1 MAKIIKPLSDV
12 EIKKAKAKEKDYYLF
27 DGEGLCLL
35 IKKNGSKLWRC
46 NFTFNSKRN
55 TVSFGSYPEISLKEA
70 REKKD
75 ELKLKV
81 SKGINP
87 AVSKND
93 EDDQTMTFQI
103 IADKWLHL
111 MKDDWSTS
119 NYEKIKGNLV
129 KNAYPFIGNKAM
141 GEITKKDIFTIIER
155 MEHRNAV
162 EYSNRLLNNIE
173 RIYRYAIAKEY
184 INHNVIADIDKKN
197 SLKKRKKGS
206 IPAITD
212 KKELKELHNIIKHY
226 NDDFKTD
233 VIISH
238 ALKLAPYLA
247 LRPYNLR
254 FLEWEE
260 IDFENKYISIPAE
273 KMKMSVDFVMP
284 LSKQALKII
293 KDVEV
298 FRTSSKYV
306 FYSPNTSL
314 RCISENTLNHALHRL
329 GYKGKHTAHG
339 FRSSFSTNAHEN
351 VSLHG
356 KNSDII
362 ESCLAHAE
370 LNTVKKA
377 YNRESKFKYLDEKR
391 ELMQWWADWLDDL

>member
-87 AVSKND
+87 AVSKNHEAD
-93 EDDQTMTFQI
+93 ETMTFQI

-206 IPAITD
+206 IPSITD
-212 KKELKELHNIIKHY
+212 KKELKELHNTIKH
-226 NDDFKTD
+226 
-233 VIISH
+233 
-238 ALKLAPYLA
+238 
-247 LRPYNLR
+247 
-254 FLEWEE
+254 
-260 IDFENKYISIPAE
+260 
-273 KMKMSVDFVMP
+273 
-284 LSKQALKII
+284 
-293 KDVEV
+293 
-298 FRTSSKYV
+298 
-306 FYSPNTSL
+306 
-314 RCISENTLNHALHRL
+314 
-329 GYKGKHTAHG
+329 
-339 FRSSFSTNAHEN
+339 
-351 VSLHG
+351 
-356 KNSDII
+356 
-362 ESCLAHAE
+362 
-370 LNTVKKA
+370 
-377 YNRESKFKYLDEKR
+377 
-391 ELMQWWADWLDDL
+391 